1 MRTEYTEMG
10 NVTKVCEYEPVGWS
24 VFDSSTIYR
33 RKTTIFNISD
43 GIILVRY
50 GYVNKDGTEYK
61 AAVYRNFSNGF
72 TYLK

>member
-1 MRTEYTEMG
+1 MRAEYTEMG

-24 VFDSSTIYR
+24 VFDASTIYR
-33 RKTTIFNISD
+33 RKTTIFSIAD

-50 GYVNKDGTEYK
+50 GYVNRDGSEYK
-61 AAVYRNFSNGF
+61 AKVYRDFSNSF